1 MLGMK
6 TYARDYVA
14 QSRKRIDADVAGYR
28 KLAAAAKK
36 QGAGENA
43 LGSALSAF
51 ERTYFTDMVLVLD
64 RLFVHRLRMVE
75 GKDTNALS
83 EVRALCNSIVHNN
96 GVMTPDKAVK
106 LTPAESILQYMPGEK
121 IAVDEA
127 QFVKLSAAFFAE
139 LERKF
144 V

>member
-6 TYARDYVA
+6 TYAPDYVA
-14 QSRKRIDADVAGYR
+14 QSRKRIDADVAAFR

-36 QGAGENA
+36 QGGAENA

-83 EVRALCNSIVHNN
+83 EVRVLSNSMVHN
-96 GVMTPDKAVK
+96 GGTMIEDKAVK
-106 LTPAESILQYMPGEK
+106 LAAERSVLKYQPGETIK
-121 IAVDEA
+121 LDEA
-127 QFVKLSAAFFAE
+127 QFVALSSAFFAE
-139 LERKF
+139 LDRRF